1 MSDSWQ
7 HVGEA
12 LQLSH
17 FLFPKVD
24 VCSSENQQNKQN
36 PVADSWSALL
46 FFPHVEN
53 YTLQRTFQTLP
64 TDRDRSKPRK
74 FRNGGRVDLDQAFAP
89 PIRAAVG
96 FFLPRGRSSP
106 TVYPVV

>member
-1 MSDSWQ
+1 MESRRSSASHLSTAPIALSTKFVKDRDRQVVSEMSDSWQ

-36 PVADSWSALL
+36 PVADS
-46 FFPHVEN
+46 
-53 YTLQRTFQTLP
+53 
-64 TDRDRSKPRK
+64 
-74 FRNGGRVDLDQAFAP
+74 
-89 PIRAAVG
+89 
-96 FFLPRGRSSP
+96 
-106 TVYPVV
+106 